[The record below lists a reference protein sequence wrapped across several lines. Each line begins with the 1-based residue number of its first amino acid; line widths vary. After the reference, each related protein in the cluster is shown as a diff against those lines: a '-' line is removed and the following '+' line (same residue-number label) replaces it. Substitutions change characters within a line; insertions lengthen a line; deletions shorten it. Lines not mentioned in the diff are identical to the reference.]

1 MLFLILM
8 LLQFSSFTFLFLI
21 CLSLPIYWS
30 LNGKTQIQNLFLL
43 VLSYILYCWIT
54 FWLGIILFIS
64 TVFNYLTGLLIG
76 WLKKKISRKIILY
89 FAIAGNLFYL
99 FIFRYFNFFCIEISN
114 FLNLIGLK
122 ANPFTLIL
130 IIPIGISYYTFSAI
144 SYNIDICKNDIN
156 ATKNFIFF
164 ALFLAFFPKM
174 IAGPIERG
182 DPLIP
187 QISNKKG
194 LKKQD
199 FSSAIQLILIG
210 YFKKVVLADFIN
222 RFISGLYLN
231 PRRYSSAEALIIMW
245 LFIIQL
251 YADFSGYTNIAQ
263 GISKFFGINLRM
275 NFNTPFLSYN
285 ISDMWRKWH
294 ISLTS
299 WFKDYLYL
307 PLGGNKKGF
316 YRTLLNIMIIFVVSG
331 LWHGPFLTMI
341 IWGALN
347 GFYVVIHRIFSK
359 YTLKWKYYQKLK
371 LTDKRYIQKKDLFI
385 KYIYLFLSW
394 LISFSIFAFSFI
406 FFASKDIKIAL
417 RICRLIFSI
426 KYDFTYED
434 DLYIL
439 IYLLIFSAFFI
450 FLFDF
455 FQWKLKKQ
463 EIFTNLHWF
472 LRIICYLFMFVMI
485 IIFQTISEQQPFI
498 YEGY

>member
-1 MLFLILM
+1 M
-8 LLQFSSFTFLFLI
+8 LLQFSSFAFLFII
-21 CLSLPIYWS
+21 CISFPLYWS

-43 VLSYILYCWIT
+43 VLSYIVYCWIT

-64 TVFNYLTGLLIG
+64 TIFNYSTGLLLG
-76 WLKKKISRKIILY
+76 KLKRKIRRKIILY
-89 FAIAGNLFYL
+89 FAIVCNIAYL
-99 FIFRYFNFFCIEISN
+99 FLFRYFNFFSVEISN
-114 FLNLIGLK
+114 FLNLISLK
-122 ANPFTLIL
+122 TNPFTLIL
-130 IIPIGISYYTFSAI
+130 IIPIGISYYSLSAI
-144 SYNIDICKNDIN
+144 SYNIDIYRNDIKP
-156 ATKNFIFF
+156 TKNFVVF
-164 ALFLAFFPKM
+164 ALFLVFFPKM

-182 DPLIP
+182 HPLIP

-222 RFISGLYLN
+222 RFIRGLYEN

-263 GISKFFGINLRM
+263 GIGKFFGINLRM
-275 NFNTPFLSYN
+275 NFNNPFLSYN
-285 ISDMWRKWH
+285 ISDIWRKWH

-299 WFKDYLYL
+299 WFRDYLYI
-307 PLGGNKKGF
+307 PLGGNRKGF
-316 YRTLLNIMIIFVVSG
+316 FRVLLNIMIIFVISG

-347 GFYVVIHRIFSK
+347 GFYVVLHRIYGE

-371 LTDKRYIQKKDLFI
+371 LTDKNCILKKDLYI
-385 KYIYLFLSW
+385 KYIYLSLSW
-394 LISFSIFAFSFI
+394 LISFNIFAFSFI

-417 RICRLIFSI
+417 RICKLIFSI
-426 KYDFTYED
+426 KYDFSYED

-439 IYLLIFSAFFI
+439 IYVLIFSAFFV

-472 LRIICYLFMFVMI
+472 LRILCYIFMFVMI
-485 IIFQTISEQQPFI
+485 IIFQAITEQQPFI